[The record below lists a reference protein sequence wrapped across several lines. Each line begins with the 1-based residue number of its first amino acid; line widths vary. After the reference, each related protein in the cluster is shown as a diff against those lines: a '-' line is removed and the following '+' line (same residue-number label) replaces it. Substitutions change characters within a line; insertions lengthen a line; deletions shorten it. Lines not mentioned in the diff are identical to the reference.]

1 MQMISRLILSAA
13 ALLWLATSAVAD
25 NSSRQQKDSLRQVI
39 ARTEGKAKLKAC
51 ANLYRLYMAEAADDA
66 KMDTLRMLLD
76 QTEAEAIRQGDTGS
90 QGMVYGN
97 LIIAHIN
104 RGEYDEVIRLIPDA
118 LDFYAEHGQ
127 WKFYDQIQS
136 QLISAYNMKG
146 DYEAAAAEATK
157 MYDRA
162 RGQDNKG
169 GMATALYTTANIYNL
184 QKRWPEQE
192 KCLRE
197 CIELL
202 WDASGYDNIL
212 TQAYAFLCISLRT
225 QQRYKEV
232 LELAPEY
239 EKAIVRFEKASGSIQ
254 HEAWGN
260 FYAALMNNYI
270 ETGEYDKAALYLAKL
285 EKEPQDTE
293 MSRYER
299 LRAKALIHQ
308 ARREYP
314 EALAAVDSALAM
326 FSRSEFDLNAARQLK
341 MEILARMGRGD
352 EVMEQ
357 FHQIVAANRELQDV
371 EVNARFDELRTQYE
385 VDKHIA
391 EKERNRHY
399 FLFTLGVC
407 ALLALLLGGVFYYNR
422 IITAKN
428 RSLYDRIKEQD
439 RLADELTLLAQSG
452 STTAIPGTAGAGG
465 GETLPGDPQQR
476 ELVARLREY
485 LLAGGNLTD
494 GDIGR
499 DEITAALSVNKNTLT
514 EAVKAVTGQT
524 PMEYLRALKIDE
536 ARRML
541 DTHPELTIEGVAYT
555 CGFNI
560 PSTFYR
566 LFRKQ
571 YGISPTEYRKLANDR
586 NR

>member
-1 MQMISRLILSAA
+1 MISRLILAA
-13 ALLWLATSAVAD
+13 ALLWLATPAAAETPVQ
-25 NSSRQQKDSLRQVI
+25 RQKDSLRRVI
-39 ARTEGKAKLKAC
+39 VQTEGKDKLKAY

-66 KMDTLRMLLD
+66 KMDTLRMLFD
-76 QTEAEAIRQGDTGS
+76 QAQAEAVRQGDTGS
-90 QGMVYGN
+90 QGLVLGN
-97 LIIAHIN
+97 RIIVLIN
-104 RGEYDEVIRLIPDA
+104 RGENDEVIRCIPAA
-118 LDFYAEHGQ
+118 LDFYAEHEQ
-127 WKFYDQIQS
+127 WKFYDQIQM
-136 QLISAYNMKG
+136 QFIHAFNMKG
-146 DYEAAAAEATK
+146 DYESAAAEAKK

-162 RGQDNKG
+162 REQDNKG
-169 GMATALYTTANIYNL
+169 GMATALYATANIYNI

-225 QQRYKEV
+225 QKHYEEV
-232 LELAPEY
+232 VKLAPEY
-239 EKAIVRFEKASGSIQ
+239 EKAIARFEKSSGTTQ
-254 HEAWGN
+254 HEARGN
-260 FYAALMNNYI
+260 FYTALMNNYI
-270 ETGEYDKAALYLAKL
+270 DTGEYDKAETYLAKL
-285 EKEPQDTE
+285 ENVPLDTE

-308 ARREYP
+308 SRHEYP
-314 EALAAVDSALAM
+314 EALAAVDSAMATR
-326 FSRSEFDLNAARQLK
+326 SHSEFDMNAARQLK

-352 EVMEQ
+352 DVMEQ
-357 FHQIVAANRELQDV
+357 FHEIVAANKELQDT

-422 IITAKN
+422 IVTAKN

-439 RLADELTLLAQSG
+439 RLAEELALLAQNG
-452 STTAIPGTAGAGG
+452 GMTAIPGATGTGG
-465 GETLPGDPQQR
+465 GETLPGDRQQR

-494 GDIGR
+494 ADIGR
-499 DEITAALSVNKNTLT
+499 DEITAALGTNKNTLT
-514 EAVKAVTGQT
+514 EAVKTVTGQT
-524 PMEYLRALKIDE
+524 PMEYLRFLKVEE

-541 DTHPELTIEGVAYT
+541 DAHPELTIEGVAYT

-560 PSTFYR
+560 RSTFYR

-571 YGISPTEYRKLANDR
+571 YGISPAEYCKLAKGR

>member
-13 ALLWLATSAVAD
+13 ALLWLVTSAAAD
-25 NSSRQQKDSLRQVI
+25 NSSRQQKDSLRLVI

-76 QTEAEAIRQGDTGS
+76 QTEAEAIRQGDAGS

-146 DYEAAAAEATK
+146 DYDAAAAEATK

-184 QKRWPEQE
+184 QKRWSEQE

-197 CIELL
+197 CIDLL

-232 LELAPEY
+232 LKLAPEY

-260 FYAALMNNYI
+260 FHAALMNNYI
-270 ETGEYDKAALYLAKL
+270 ETGEYDKAAIYLAKL

-299 LRAKALIHQ
+299 LRAKAFIHQ

-314 EALAAVDSALAM
+314 EALAAVDSALTTL
-326 FSRSEFDLNAARQLK
+326 SRSEFNLNAARQIK

-391 EKERNRHY
+391 EKERNRYY

-422 IITAKN
+422 IVTAKN

-439 RLADELTLLAQSG
+439 RLADELALLAQSG
-452 STTAIPGTAGAGG
+452 STTAIPGIPGAGG

-499 DEITAALSVNKNTLT
+499 DEITAALNVNKNTLT
-514 EAVKAVTGQT
+514 EAVKARS
-524 PMEYLRALKIDE
+524 EE
-536 ARRML
+536 RRVGK
-541 DTHPELTIEGVAYT
+541 E
-555 CGFNI
+555 CR
-560 PSTFYR
+560 SR
-566 LFRKQ
+566 W
-571 YGISPTEYRKLANDR
+571 SPYH
-586 NR
+586 